1 MTDMHSG
8 WDLIDISPTTP
19 REAASAN
26 KISIWL
32 GLAENILKNEVQCSK
47 LA

>member
-8 WDLIDISPTTP
+8 WNLIAIPPITP

-26 KISIWL
+26 KISVWL
-32 GLAENILKNEVQCSK
+32 GLAENILKNEVQCSM
-47 LA
+47 LV